1 MDEEPAQGQQLQEHG
16 GVEDG
21 DCQALNPEDGRQP
34 VLEKSGGVHT
44 QEAGSGHSEGGRG
57 HLILV
62 CMEQ

>member
-34 VLEKSGGVHT
+34 VLEKSGGVHA
-44 QEAGSGHSEGGRG
+44 QKP
-57 HLILV
+57 
-62 CMEQ
+62 